1 MIPPLVFSS
10 ASMRL
15 TTTRACSGRIGVLAM
30 VMSFALVSVLG
41 IDRGGQAALER
52 NRQSHFGSANGVAE
66 GKYGLALFLSS
77 KRHWLKT
84 LVSSLYDSRRPS
96 SAFVHQA
103 LRELRRLPGRQTWF
117 MKAV

>member
-15 TTTRACSGRIGVLAM
+15 TTTRSCSGRNVVLAM

-52 NRQSHFGSANGVAE
+52 NWQSHFGRANGVAV

-77 KRHWLKT
+77 NRHWLKT
-84 LVSSLYDSRRPS
+84 LVRSLYDARRPS
-96 SAFVHQA
+96 SAFEQQA
-103 LRELRRLPGRQTWF
+103 LCVFCCL
-117 MKAV
+117 